1 MWVSRTLKCP
11 LTIHGLDSGESHESR
26 WRRSDVWLARCG
38 LLCLISFAQLYL
50 TLCDSM
56 DCACQ
61 APLSM
66 EFSRQK
72 YWSGLP
78 FPPPKGSFPPRNP
91 THIFCI
97 CLLHWQEDSLPDE
110 PLGKPSRDDWL
121 TPNFNIW
128 LFSQKESQ
136 SWESGIKAGDH
147 ISQPSGNL
155 HGCLTPFSLRKWEQK
170 LYAWLLGQFQIKSQV
185 SGPGPLFSFL

>member
-78 FPPPKGSFPPRNP
+78 FPSPGDLPSPKIEPPSLVSP
-91 THIFCI
+91 T
-97 CLLHWQEDSLPDE
+97 LAVDSLP
-110 PLGKPSRDDWL
+110 LGHLGGPSSSTKVRIL
-121 TPNFNIW
+121 CSAVLACM
-128 LFSQKESQ
+128 LF
-136 SWESGIKAGDH
+136 
-147 ISQPSGNL
+147 
-155 HGCLTPFSLRKWEQK
+155 
-170 LYAWLLGQFQIKSQV
+170 V
-185 SGPGPLFSFL
+185 SGFLAQNIEIKQQLL